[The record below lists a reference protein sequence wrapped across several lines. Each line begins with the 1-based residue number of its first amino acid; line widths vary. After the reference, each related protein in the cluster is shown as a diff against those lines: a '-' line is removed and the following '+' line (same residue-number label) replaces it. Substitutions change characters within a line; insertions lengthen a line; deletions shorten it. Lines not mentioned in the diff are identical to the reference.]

1 MATNMPEDK
10 GFVSGAN
17 ADPSAFNNPQDSDII
32 LKVGETQFYAHRVVL
47 RMWSP
52 FFKRALNSQ
61 FSVRLNWKRET
72 VASQLVVYLSP
83 TVPKPE
89 TIAESLLIRLDRVL
103 TRIFYQVAKSAVFNL
118 GEDDIPEHV
127 EEMLKYMYGLPH
139 EPVIP
144 SQIALLKRHISMY
157 MLVDKYDCPSMRIV
171 ILKTIKELLE
181 SSWEFSITPKLPEAM
196 AATIATVCG
205 PEAPQLADPGL
216 RAVMLEWTCRNFS
229 ACMYYSGFSQVVDKG
244 SMLDSKSF
252 SRLIARI
259 CQDAR
264 YSKQPNKLIN

>member
-1 MATNMPEDK
+1 MPEDK
-10 GFVSGAN
+10 GFVGGAN
-17 ADPSAFNNPQDSDII
+17 ADPDVFDNPQDSDII

-61 FSVRLNWKRET
+61 FSV
-72 VASQLVVYLSP
+72 
-83 TVPKPE
+83 
-89 TIAESLLIRLDRVL
+89 
-103 TRIFYQVAKSAVFNL
+103 AKSAVFDL

-157 MLVDKYDCPSMRIV
+157 MLADKYDCPSMRIV

-216 RAVMLEWTCRNFS
+216 RAVMLEWTSRNFS